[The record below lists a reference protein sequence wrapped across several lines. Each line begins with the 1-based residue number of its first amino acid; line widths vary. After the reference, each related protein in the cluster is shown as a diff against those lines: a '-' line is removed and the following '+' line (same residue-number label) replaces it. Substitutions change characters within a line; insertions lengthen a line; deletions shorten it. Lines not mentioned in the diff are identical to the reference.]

1 MKKALFVISA
11 LLVAASAFAQVAL
24 SGDAKYAVIWAPY
37 IAGYQKEAI
46 VQNDD
51 IRVYFDWKADDFT
64 SGKITFRAQPLASSF
79 FTTTSYSYVDSDNDG
94 TYDKGESYNDSVG
107 IVSTTTASKA
117 MEFLDSA
124 SFATNLAGYFNLTGV
139 TLKLSGGYCD
149 LLSGKIASINNFQLS
164 RIEYNLVKGLN
175 TRIDVGIPMAT
186 LYYGIDWSTNAYT
199 VGSAALMPMIAGV
212 TGSIVGVQYEA
223 AWAHISNANDVGNAM
238 LQVKYGLR
246 LPQKMILTVA
256 AGGDMDLDGAYDTPV
271 AGSWSNNLTSND
283 AYAIKYV
290 AAARFSVPADLF
302 GVAVDAGVDF
312 NGSTEKIAAG
322 DKNANIK
329 KYGGN
334 AGDQL
339 WLANAASFDIKV
351 THDIVALNG
360 GAVFDLNNS
369 EGGSST
375 GAMGKG
381 LVFWYAGLVKDFGK
395 MNVRAGYAF
404 HAQTTDI
411 YGDSSDFRCSTADNN
426 DNYADLKSLAA
437 GQGGIYMSLYCKF

>member
-64 SGKITFRAQPLASSF
+64 SGKVTFRAQPIASTF
-79 FTTTSYSYVDSDNDG
+79 FTTTSTTWVDTDGDNTVDTGEG
-94 TYDKGESYNDSVG
+94 TADTVG
-107 IVSTTTASKA
+107 VTSTTTASKA

-199 VGSAALMPMIAGV
+199 VGTGATFPMLAGV

-223 AWAHISNANDVGNAM
+223 AWAHIANKDDVGNVM

-271 AGSWSNNLTSND
+271 TGKFENNLSSAD
-283 AYAIKYV
+283 ANAIKYV
-290 AAARFSVPADLF
+290 AAARFSVPADIF
-302 GVAVDAGVDF
+302 GLAVDAGVDF
-312 NGSTEKIAAG
+312 NGSTEKIASG
-322 DKNANIK
+322 SVK
-329 KYGGN
+329 KYGGK

-351 THDIVALNG
+351 AHDIVALNG

-369 EGGSST
+369 KGGTAT
-375 GAMGKG
+375 GAMGQG
-381 LVFWYAGLVKDFGK
+381 IVLWYAGIVKDFGK
-395 MNVRAGYAF
+395 MNLRAGYAF

-411 YGDSSDFRCSTADNN
+411 YGDSADFRCSTADNN